1 VARNLSADD
10 SGLMKVAADVEEAH
24 DGQAEK
30 WRLEAA
36 GEEGSWSPEEAGHIE
51 EPAWLGWRAVAQ
63 MDDRQRLV
71 GKLFDQETPSKPEF
85 WDLAD
90 LKLSDMEYF
99 EKKRQSRGVNRFR
112 ARG

>member
-1 VARNLSADD
+1 
-10 SGLMKVAADVEEAH
+10 MKVAADVEEAH
-24 DGQAEK
+24 DAQAEK

-36 GEEGSWSPEEAGHIE
+36 GEEGPWSPEEAGHIE

-63 MDDRQRLV
+63 MDGRQRLV

-85 WDLAD
+85 WDLAA
-90 LKLSDMEYF
+90 LKPSDMEYF
-99 EKKRQSRGVNRFR
+99 EKKRQSGGVNRFR